1 MRTSSKRTSLV
12 LDAIDLALAQLA
24 KMPDSVE
31 VRAWRVK
38 AVAYEAD
45 AKDWSLAPPTAEQR
59 EAMMKKIL
67 GLHVAVTKL
76 REPRSG

>member
-1 MRTSSKRTSLV
+1 VRTSSKRTSLV
-12 LDAIDLALAQLA
+12 LDAIDLALEQLA

-45 AKDWSLAPPTAEQR
+45 AKDGCSLRRPLKNAKR
-59 EAMMKKIL
+59 
-67 GLHVAVTKL
+67 
-76 REPRSG
+76 